1 MAHRRSS
8 NPHHGPGSGRVPS
21 TSSLATKS
29 DSSIP
34 MSTKTETTD
43 NPTTD
48 LKALLREAEKAL
60 SNSAGEA
67 GETFDDLRGRLRTAI
82 SNGHFS
88 LESLRQETVRR
99 AQQADHLVRE
109 NPYYTAGIAAGIGAL
124 IGILV
129 SRRLSSR

>member
-1 MAHRRSS
+1 
-8 NPHHGPGSGRVPS
+8 
-21 TSSLATKS
+21 
-29 DSSIP
+29 
-34 MSTKTETTD
+34 MSTKTETTTES
-43 NPTTD
+43 PTAD

-60 SNSAGEA
+60 SSGASEA
-67 GETFDDLRGRLRTAI
+67 GENFDDLRNRLRTAI
-82 SNGHFS
+82 ANGHFS

-99 AQQADHLVRE
+99 AKQADHLVRE